1 MEDIKEIKRT
11 KEANK
16 IIAYLILVLLSLV
29 AFGFGG
35 SSYMNVYLMFGF
47 IFSLAIFTFST
58 EKIDKEKTKELLL
71 FSIPLI
77 VFALFSSL
85 SNFWF
90 SYAGNSLSGDLISFF
105 GILSFFLLGY
115 GIYRCRDIKLS
126 WVLYAI
132 LGAIALL
139 VLISTICSLSRY
151 GFFYL
156 IKYSGNTY
164 FYDGVYYSIGDEM
177 ELISGFSSVKVTLDY
192 GNVYPFVLCASL
204 LGLLFVNP
212 KKQPVLFFVIL
223 GEGAIGL
230 LSFVLLGD
238 FKPLI
243 YLIPVALLAGLLRFV
258 KLTPLTRKTNTII
271 GWSSL
276 VVFSLLLLVVF
287 VNAIGGNYF
296 SNIPLLNKIFNNSL
310 LLNKINQIINMT
322 AIDYASKSFNLLSFL
337 FGTSSS
343 AVTAWNG
350 ANNPASLLSI
360 NPAVMEFIAL
370 YEGGILSFLGL
381 CVFMLFVI
389 WGLRSLIAQKCQVTG
404 EAAIIILFMFAW
416 VVFVSFN
423 SSVFPFIREK
433 TTYVSPFRRNGL
445 FYIVIFFA
453 GCCFKPFWKKDA
465 ILAGEHS
472 ESATDALKEEK
483 RNEIVL

>member
-1 MEDIKEIKRT
+1 MEDIKEAKRT

-35 SSYMNVYLMFGF
+35 ASYMNVYLMFGF

-58 EKIDKEKTKELLL
+58 EKIDKEKTKELFFFAL
-71 FSIPLI
+71 PLI

-115 GIYRCRDIKLS
+115 GIHRCRDIKLT

-139 VLISTICSLSRY
+139 VLVSTICSLNRY

-164 FYDGVYYSIGDEM
+164 FYDGVYYSIDKEM
-177 ELISGFSSVKVTLDY
+177 ELISGFSSLKVTLDY

-204 LGLLFVNP
+204 LGLLFINP
-212 KKQPVLFFVIL
+212 KKQHPLFFVIL
-223 GEGAIGL
+223 AEGSIGL
-230 LSFVLLGD
+230 LSFILLGD
-238 FKPLI
+238 FRPLL
-243 YLIPVALLAGLLRFV
+243 YLIPVAVLAGLLRFV
-258 KLTPLTRKTNTII
+258 KFNPTASKVNTII

-276 VVFSLLLLVVF
+276 GVFSLLLLVVF

-310 LLNKINQIINMT
+310 LLNKINQIINLT
-322 AIDYASKSFNLLSFL
+322 AIDYASKSFDFLSFL
-337 FGTSSS
+337 FGASSS

-350 ANNPASLLSI
+350 ASNPANLLSI
-360 NPAVMEFIAL
+360 NPIVMEFIAL
-370 YEGGILSFLGL
+370 YEGGIFAFLGL

-389 WGLRSLIAQKCQVTG
+389 WGLRSLIAQKGQVSG
-404 EAAIIILFMFAW
+404 EMAVIILFMFAW

-423 SSVFPFIREK
+423 SSVFPFIREE

-445 FYIVIFFA
+445 FYIVLFFA
-453 GCCFKPFWKKDA
+453 GCCFKPFWKKDPV
-465 ILAGEHS
+465 LAEGRLGP
-472 ESATDALKEEK
+472 AVNVAKEEQ
-483 RNEIVL
+483 RDEISL